1 MPIESRVSTLLGA
14 RREGIT
20 DLARG
25 AGISRTTA
33 HTLYYATATRVDFET
48 LEKLC
53 RYFDCGIGDL
63 LVYRPEDALA
73 QEERSGQP
81 VAAQPS

>member
-53 RYFDCGIGDL
+53 RYFGCGVGEL
-63 LVYRPEDALA
+63 LVYRPDDAPA
-73 QEERSGQP
+73 HDEPSGRPAAER
-81 VAAQPS
+81 PS

>member
-1 MPIESRVSTLLGA
+1 MPIENRVSTLLGA

-33 HTLYYATATRVDFET
+33 HTLYYGTATRLDFPT

-53 RYFDCGIGDL
+53 RYFGCDVGDL
-63 LVYRPEDALA
+63 LHFVPEATA
-73 QEERSGQP
+73 HGAGGE
-81 VAAQPS
+81 

>member
-1 MPIESRVSTLLGA
+1 MPIENRVSTFLGA

-25 AGISRTTA
+25 AGLSRTTA

-53 RYFDCGIGDL
+53 RYFGCGVGDL
-63 LVYRPEDALA
+63 LVYRPEATPTPGE
-73 QEERSGQP
+73 QSGQP
-81 VAAQPS
+81 AP